1 MSTTP
6 PGGPA
11 AQARQAADRDAKHPR
26 SALAGPYGH
35 PFHPIAVTI
44 PIGAW
49 SASIVFDL
57 LALLGSDEATFAVGS
72 QWLLGIGIVGA
83 LVAAL
88 LGILDLGTIPRD
100 TRAFRTAISH
110 MLLNTVAITLFTVS
124 LVVRLAA
131 DDDGVPTSAFL
142 LSLVAFA
149 LLGASGW
156 LGGKLS
162 YRYGVRVADEGT
174 QAEGFRG

>member
-1 MSTTP
+1 M
-6 PGGPA
+6 
-11 AQARQAADRDAKHPR
+11 DRPIPMHERAKHPQT
-26 SALAGPYGH
+26 ALAGPYGH

-49 SASIVFDL
+49 TASILFDL

-88 LGILDLGTIPRD
+88 LGLLDLGTIPRD
-100 TRAFRTAISH
+100 TRAFRTAITH

-124 LVVRLAA
+124 LVVRLAD
-131 DDDGVPTSAFL
+131 DDDGVPTSAFVV
-142 LSLVAFA
+142 SLVALA